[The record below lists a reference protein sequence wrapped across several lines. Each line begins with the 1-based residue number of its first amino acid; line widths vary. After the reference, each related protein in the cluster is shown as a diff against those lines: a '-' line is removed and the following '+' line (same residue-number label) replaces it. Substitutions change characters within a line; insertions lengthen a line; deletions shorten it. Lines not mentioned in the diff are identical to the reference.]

1 MSIEGVLPSKPHSK
15 KIQGISRK
23 SWTSTFNPI
32 RDRALCV
39 SPEYHI
45 VRETERDRAFPY
57 YSSLLQES
65 ALTQCNNL
73 LHVKAAEI
81 SNKLH

>member
-1 MSIEGVLPSKPHSK
+1 VYSPANLTA
-15 KIQGISRK
+15 RK
-23 SWTSTFNPI
+23 YRVFQESLGPRRSTLL
-32 RDRALCV
+32 RDRALRV
-39 SPEYHI
+39 PPEYHI
-45 VRETERDRAFPY
+45 VKERERERDRAFPY

-65 ALTQCNNL
+65 ALTKCNNL